1 MEPMQ
6 ELAYPVVLK
15 PEATGG
21 YVVNFP
27 DFPEALTSGHDQ
39 SEALR
44 EAADCLAEALAGRMS
59 DGELIPVPSKLKRKQ
74 FAVPVPLDI
83 APKVAIH
90 AAMRDLGLTRKALAG
105 RLRISEHALGQL
117 LDPKHAMKAEDLEP
131 VLRVLGKNLVVSVG
145 DAA

>member
-1 MEPMQ
+1 MESMQ
-6 ELAYPVVLK
+6 ELAYPAVLK
-15 PEATGG
+15 PEETGG

-27 DFPEALTSGHDQ
+27 DLPEALTSGSDQ

-74 FAVPVPLDI
+74 FVVPVPLDI

-105 RLRISEHALGQL
+105 RLRMSEHALGQI
-117 LDPKHAMKAEDLEP
+117 LDPKHAMKSEDLEP